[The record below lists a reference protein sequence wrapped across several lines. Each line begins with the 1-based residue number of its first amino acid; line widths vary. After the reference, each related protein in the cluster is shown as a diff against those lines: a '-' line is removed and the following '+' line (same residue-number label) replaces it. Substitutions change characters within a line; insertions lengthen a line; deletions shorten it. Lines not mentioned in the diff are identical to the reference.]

1 MFGSRRSFLTF
12 LHDVG
17 MAALSFLIS
26 LTLRLGQDI
35 LVWPRE
41 VVGFGLVAF
50 TGVAAVVFFSMRLDR
65 TVWRYASMSDLS
77 RIVRAVVVCI
87 ALFIVVQFLATR
99 LDDFPRSFLII
110 EFFVLTLLL
119 AGPRF
124 AYRLVKDGAFSSL
137 FERNAA
143 DRVPVLL
150 IGAGDGSDAFIREM
164 GREKDAPYRVV
175 GIVDDV
181 GGRVGRMI
189 RGVPVLGTLDELD
202 KVVADLRKRD
212 TAPQRLVITRQS
224 IEGAVIRDLLDR
236 ANNLGLAVGRMPKMA
251 SLEGADGPVDTVRS
265 VSVEDLL
272 GRPQKVLDRK
282 GVSDLIGGR
291 KVMITGAG
299 GTIGGELSRQI
310 AALGPSELALLDAG
324 EFQLYQIDLE
334 ISEKFPDLP
343 RKALLADVRDAQSVD
358 ERISAFSPDIV
369 FHAAALKHV
378 PLVEANP
385 TDGVMTNVIGTR
397 NVADAVARH
406 GVGEMV
412 LISTDKAVNPTNVMG
427 ATKRTAEAYCQAKD
441 RQEALRGGPRYVTV
455 RFGNVLGSTG
465 SVIPLFKRQLARGG
479 PLTVTHPDMT
489 RYFMTVREAVELVL
503 QAAAMDAGTSA
514 EARESGAI
522 CVLDMGEPV
531 KIADLAAQM
540 IRLSGLTPGV
550 DIEITYTGP
559 RPGEKLFEEL
569 FHDAEALIAT
579 EIEGIHR
586 ASPRTADL
594 AVLSRVLD
602 EIEASGRQRNGEQ
615 VLGLLARLVPEFS
628 GQTGA
633 VVGEPEV
640 HAPEAHAV
648 ERPA

>member
-1 MFGSRRSFLTF
+1 MNVTLFGSRRSFLTF

-35 LVWPRE
+35 LIWPQE
-41 VVGFGLVAF
+41 VVVFGLVAF
-50 TGVAAVVFFSMRLDR
+50 TCVAALVFFSMRLDR

-87 ALFIVVQFLATR
+87 ALFLVVQFLATR

-143 DRVPVLL
+143 GRVPVLL
-150 IGAGDGSDAFIREM
+150 IGAGDGTDAFIREM
-164 GREKDAPYRVV
+164 GREREAPYRVV
-175 GIVDDV
+175 GIVDDL

-189 RGVPVLGTLDELD
+189 RGVPVLGTLQELD
-202 KVVADLRKRD
+202 KVVADLRKRN

-224 IEGAVIRDLLDR
+224 IEGTVVRDLLDR
-236 ANNLGLAVGRMPKMA
+236 ANALGLAVGRMPKMA
-251 SLEGADGPVDTVRS
+251 SLEGADGAADTVRS

-272 GRPQKVLDRK
+272 GRPQKILDRK
-282 GVSDLIGGR
+282 GVSALISGK

-310 AALGPSELALLDAG
+310 AALGPSEIALLDAG
-324 EFQLYQIDLE
+324 EFQLYEIDLE
-334 ISEKFPDLP
+334 ISEKFPELP
-343 RKALLADVRDAQSVD
+343 RKALLADVRDARSVD
-358 ERISAFSPDIV
+358 DRMASFAPDIV

-406 GVGEMV
+406 GVGAMV

-441 RQEALRGGPRYVTV
+441 RDEARRDGPRYVTV

-503 QAAAMDAGTSA
+503 QAAAMDAGARA
-514 EARESGAI
+514 ETRQSGAI

-531 KIADLAAQM
+531 KIADLAMQM

-550 DIEITYTGP
+550 DIDITYTGP

-594 AVLSRVLD
+594 AVLSRALD
-602 EIEASGRQRNGEQ
+602 EIEASGRQRDEGH

-628 GQTGA
+628 GQTGKSPDRPA
-633 VVGEPEV
+633 QK
-640 HAPEAHAV
+640 V

>member
-1 MFGSRRSFLTF
+1 MFGSKRGLLTY

-41 VVGFGLVAF
+41 VVVFGLVAF
-50 TGVAAVVFFSMRLDR
+50 TGVSALVFLSMRLDR

-77 RIVRAVVVCI
+77 RIVRAVVLCI
-87 ALFIVVQFLATR
+87 TLFLAVQFLATR
-99 LDDFPRSFLII
+99 LDDFPRSFLVI

-143 DRVPVLL
+143 NRVPVLL

-164 GREKDAPYRVV
+164 GREKDAPYRAV
-175 GIVDDV
+175 GIVDDR
-181 GGRVGRMI
+181 GGRVGRAI
-189 RGVPVLGTLDELD
+189 RGVPVLGTLKELD
-202 KVVADLRKRD
+202 EVVAGLRKRD

-224 IEGAVIRDLLDR
+224 IDGAVVRELLDK
-236 ANNLGLAVGRMPKMA
+236 ANELGLAVGRMPRLA
-251 SLEGADGPVDTVRS
+251 SLEGAEPGEDAVRS

-272 GRPQKVLDRK
+272 GRPQKILDRK
-282 GVSDLIGGR
+282 GVSDLIRGR
-291 KVMITGAG
+291 RVLVTGAG

-310 AALGPSELALLDAG
+310 AALGPAELALMDMG
-324 EFQLYQIDLE
+324 EFPLYQIDLE
-334 ISEKFPDLP
+334 ISETHPALP
-343 RKALLADVRDAQSVD
+343 RRALLTDVRDVEALNACFASF
-358 ERISAFSPDIV
+358 APDIV

-385 TDGVMTNVIGTR
+385 VDGIMTNVIGTR

-406 GVGEMV
+406 GVEAMV

-427 ATKRTAEAYCQAKD
+427 ATKRSAEAYCQAKD
-441 RQEALRGGPRYVTV
+441 REQAEKGGPRYVTV

-465 SVIPLFKRQLARGG
+465 SVIPLFRRQIARGG
-479 PLTVTHPDMT
+479 PVTVTHPDMT

-503 QAAAMDAGTSA
+503 QAAAVDAGLDGT
-514 EARESGAI
+514 ARESGAI

-531 KIADLAAQM
+531 KIADLARQM
-540 IRLSGLTPGV
+540 IRLSGFTPDK
-550 DIEITYTGP
+550 DIAIAFTGP
-559 RPGEKLFEEL
+559 RPGEKLYEEL
-569 FHDAEALIAT
+569 FHDSESLRPTAV
-579 EIEGIHR
+579 EGIR
-586 ASPRTADL
+586 TASPRTADL
-594 AVLSRVLD
+594 AVLSRALD
-602 EIEASGRQRNGEQ
+602 EIESAGGQRNAEL
-615 VLGLLARLVPEFS
+615 VLTLLARLVPEFS
-628 GQTGA
+628 GRAEGA
-633 VVGEPEV
+633 AGPVAEG
-640 HAPEAHAV
+640 AA
-648 ERPA
+648 RPA

>member
-1 MFGSRRSFLTF
+1 MFGSKRGLLTY

-35 LVWPRE
+35 LIWPRE
-41 VVGFGLVAF
+41 VVVFGLVAF
-50 TGVAAVVFFSMRLDR
+50 TGVSALVFLSMRLDR
-65 TVWRYASMSDLS
+65 TVWRYSSMSDLS
-77 RIVRAVVVCI
+77 RIVRAVVLCI
-87 ALFIVVQFLATR
+87 TLFLAVQFLATR
-99 LDDFPRSFLII
+99 LDDFPRSFLVI

-143 DRVPVLL
+143 NRVPVLL

-164 GREKDAPYRVV
+164 GREKDAPYRAV
-175 GIVDDV
+175 GIVDDR
-181 GGRVGRMI
+181 GGRVGRAI
-189 RGVPVLGTLDELD
+189 RGVPVLGTLKELD
-202 KVVADLRKRD
+202 QVVAGLRKRD

-224 IEGAVIRDLLDR
+224 IDGAVVRELLDK
-236 ANNLGLAVGRMPKMA
+236 ANELGLAVGRIPRLA
-251 SLEGADGPVDTVRS
+251 SLEGAEPAKDAVRS

-272 GRPQKVLDRK
+272 GRPQKILDRK
-282 GVSDLIGGR
+282 GVSDLIRGR
-291 KVMITGAG
+291 RVLVTGAG

-310 AALGPSELALLDAG
+310 AALGPAELALMDMG
-324 EFQLYQIDLE
+324 EFPLYQIDLE
-334 ISEKFPDLP
+334 ISESYPDLP
-343 RKALLADVRDAQSVD
+343 RRALLTDVRDVAALNASFA
-358 ERISAFSPDIV
+358 AFAPDIV

-385 TDGVMTNVIGTR
+385 VDGVMTNVIGTR

-406 GVGEMV
+406 GVRAMV

-427 ATKRTAEAYCQAKD
+427 ATKRSAEAYCQAKD
-441 RQEALRGGPRYVTV
+441 REQAAKGGPRYVTV

-465 SVIPLFKRQLARGG
+465 SVIPLFRRQIARGG
-479 PLTVTHPDMT
+479 PVTVTHPDMT

-503 QAAAMDAGTSA
+503 QAAAFDAGLDGK
-514 EARESGAI
+514 ARDSGSI

-531 KIADLAAQM
+531 KIVDLARQM
-540 IRLSGLTPGV
+540 IRLSGFVPDQ
-550 DIEITYTGP
+550 DIAITFTGP
-559 RPGEKLFEEL
+559 RPGEKLYEEL
-569 FHDAEALIAT
+569 FHDAESLKPTAV
-579 EIEGIHR
+579 EGIQT

-602 EIEASGRQRNGEQ
+602 EIESAGGQRNAEQ
-615 VLGLLARLVPEFS
+615 VLTLLARLVPEFS
-628 GQTGA
+628 GEAEGA
-633 VVGEPEV
+633 AGPVAEG
-640 HAPEAHAV
+640 AA
-648 ERPA
+648 RPA